1 MRGFRRQLVLTVMLS
16 AAVATAVY
24 GLLRFTAPRW
34 FAQQSASA
42 LAPHFQSNDSWEEA
56 VAKVKEPRVESAAQP
71 PMEVPPQLRHYSD
84 RNWFLATQV
93 AEVHKYNVQ
102 TSQDFVDLAALIVR
116 GELVPLPAL
125 TDNYI
130 LYGVGA
136 TANNDRFSRFA
147 DDHSVELYTEAELR
161 DAYARLERT
170 RANIENQASG
180 LRAQLG
186 GLKKRDRAEQR
197 DLQKQIA
204 AREQE
209 LKAVDEEKALLDQSY
224 GTDESRQRLFM
235 DYQSLQQLAKN
246 FAGRSYNL
254 DDPADREAMKVN
266 LLRAL
271 RPQALKVLE
280 EIAEKYHASFGR
292 RLPVS
297 SLVRPEQYQ
306 HALRKVN
313 RNAVLIDTPPHSTG
327 LAFDIDYRYMSS
339 AEQSFLM
346 TELARLEDEG
356 RIEVLRERT
365 ANYHVFVFMNGTRP
379 SDELIAASL
388 DKAGASDKEANHAE
402 TKSAKTNTAAKPH
415 NKPQKPK
422 KTASKPRSRKR
433 R

>member
-1 MRGFRRQLVLTVMLS
+1 MKGFRKELLVTVFVS
-16 AAVATAVY
+16 AAAAVAVY
-24 GLLRFTAPRW
+24 ALLRFTAPRW
-34 FAQQSASA
+34 YGQQSASA
-42 LAPHFQSNDSWEEA
+42 PASLRQLTDSWEEA
-56 VAKVKEPRVESAAQP
+56 VAKVKEERVESATQP
-71 PMEVPPQLRHYSD
+71 AIEVPPQLRHYSD

-93 AEVHKYNVQ
+93 AEVHKYNIQ

-136 TANNDRFSRFA
+136 TANNDRFNRFA

-161 DAYARLERT
+161 DAYARLDTT
-170 RANIENQASG
+170 RASIGNQTAS
-180 LRAQLG
+180 LRSQLG
-186 GLKKRDRAEQR
+186 ALKKRDRAKQR
-197 DLQKQIA
+197 ELQKQIS

-209 LKAVDEEKALLDQSY
+209 LTAVADENALLDQSY
-224 GTDESRQRLFM
+224 GTTESRQRLFM
-235 DYQSLQQLAKN
+235 NYRSLQELAKN

-254 DDPADREAMKVN
+254 NDPGDRQAMKVN

-271 RPQALKVLE
+271 RPQAVKVLE
-280 EIAEKYHASFGR
+280 EIAEKYHSSFGR

-327 LAFDIDYRYMSS
+327 LAFDIDYRYMSA
-339 AEQSFLM
+339 AEQAFLM

-356 RIEVLRERT
+356 RIEALRERT

-388 DKAGASDKEANHAE
+388 DKAGALDKEANHAD
-402 TKSAKTNTAAKPH
+402 TKSAKAN
-415 NKPQKPK
+415 NKPPKPK
-422 KTASKPRSRKR
+422 KTVSKPRSRKR
-433 R
+433 RWTQ

>member
-1 MRGFRRQLVLTVMLS
+1 MVLVS
-16 AAVATAVY
+16 AAAAAAVY
-24 GLLRFTAPRW
+24 AILRYTAPRW
-34 FAQQSASA
+34 YGEQSAA
-42 LAPHFQSNDSWEEA
+42 APASLRQSTDSWEEA
-56 VAKVKEPRVESAAQP
+56 VAKIKEERVESTTQP
-71 PMEVPPQLRHYSD
+71 AIAVPPELRHYSD
-84 RNWFLATQV
+84 RGWFLATQV
-93 AEVHKYNVQ
+93 AEVRKYNIQ
-102 TSQDFVDLAALIVR
+102 TSQDFVDLAALIER

-130 LYGVGA
+130 LYGVGG
-136 TANNDRFSRFA
+136 TANSDRFDRFA
-147 DDHSVELYTEAELR
+147 DDHSVELYTESELR
-161 DAYARLERT
+161 DTYSRLANT
-170 RANIENQASG
+170 RANIESQSAN

-186 GLKKRDRAEQR
+186 ALKKSDRAKQR
-197 DLQKQIA
+197 DLQKQIS

-209 LKAVDEEKALLDQSY
+209 LKAVDDEKALLDQAY
-224 GTDESRQRLFM
+224 GTADSRQKLFM
-235 DYQSLQQLAKN
+235 NYQSLQQLAKN

-254 DDPADREAMKVN
+254 DNPADRQAMKIS

-346 TELARLEDEG
+346 IELARLEDVG

-365 ANYHVFVFMNGTRP
+365 ANYHVFVFMNGMRP

-388 DKAGASDKEANHAE
+388 DEAGAPAKEANHVD
-402 TKSAKTNTAAKPH
+402 TKPARAN
-415 NKPQKPK
+415 NKSQKPK
-422 KTASKPRSRKR
+422 KTSARPRSRKR

>member
-1 MRGFRRQLVLTVMLS
+1 MHVFRKNFIVLVLMST
-16 AAVATAVY
+16 AAGLAVY
-24 GLLRFTAPRW
+24 ALLRFTAPRW
-34 FAQQSASA
+34 YGQQSASIPA
-42 LAPHFQSNDSWEEA
+42 SLRHSSDSWEEA
-56 VAKVKEPRVESAAQP
+56 VAKVKEERAESEMQP
-71 PMEVPPQLRHYSD
+71 AIEVPSELRHYSD

-102 TSQDFVDLAALIVR
+102 TSQDFVDLAALIKR

-147 DDHSVELYTEAELR
+147 DDHNVELYNEAELR
-161 DAYARLERT
+161 DAYARLEGA
-170 RANIENQASG
+170 RANIGNQTTN

-186 GLKKRDRAEQR
+186 ALKKRDRPKQQE
-197 DLQKQIA
+197 LQKQIS

-209 LKAVDEEKALLDQSY
+209 LKAVADEKTVLDQSY
-224 GTDESRQRLFM
+224 GTAESRQRLFM
-235 DYQSLQQLAKN
+235 DYQSLHELAKN

-254 DDPADREAMKVN
+254 DDPADRQSMRIN
-266 LLRAL
+266 LLRSL

-280 EIAEKYHASFGR
+280 EIAEKYHASFSR

-327 LAFDIDYRYMSS
+327 LAFDIDYRYMSA

-346 TELARLEDEG
+346 TELARFEDEG

-379 SDELIAASL
+379 NDELIAASL
-388 DKAGASDKEANHAE
+388 DKAAAPGKEANHAD
-402 TKSAKTNTAAKPH
+402 TKSAKAN
-415 NKPQKPK
+415 NKPQKQKQK
-422 KTASKPRSRKR
+422 KTHGKSRPRR
-433 R
+433 RR

>member
-1 MRGFRRQLVLTVMLS
+1 MNGVRKHFIVLVLLS
-16 AAVATAVY
+16 TAGGAAVWA
-24 GLLRFTAPRW
+24 LLRFTAPRW
-34 FAQQSASA
+34 YGQQSASLPA
-42 LAPHFQSNDSWEEA
+42 SDHRSMDSWEEA
-56 VAKVKEPRVESAAQP
+56 IAKVKEDRVESATQP
-71 PMEVPPQLRHYSD
+71 AIEIPQQLRHYSD

-93 AEVHKYNVQ
+93 AEVGKYNLQ
-102 TSQDFVDLAALIVR
+102 TSQDFVDLAALIER

-136 TANNDRFSRFA
+136 TANSDPFSRFA
-147 DDHSVELYTEAELR
+147 DDRNVELYTEAQLSG
-161 DAYARLERT
+161 AYARLEST
-170 RANIENQASG
+170 RANIQTRLAN
-180 LRAQLG
+180 LRTQLG
-186 GLKKRDRAEQR
+186 ALKKRDRAKQR
-197 DLQKQIA
+197 ELQKEIT

-209 LKAVDEEKALLDQSY
+209 MKSADDDKATLDQFY
-224 GTDESRQRLFM
+224 GTAESRQRLLM
-235 DYQSLQQLAKN
+235 NYQSLQELAKN

-254 DDPADREAMKVN
+254 DDATDRQALKVN
-266 LLRAL
+266 LLRSL

-280 EIAEKYHASFGR
+280 EIAEKYHASFSR

-313 RNAVLIDTPPHSTG
+313 RNAVIIDTPPHSTG
-327 LAFDIDYRYMSS
+327 LAFDIDYRYMSA

-346 TELARLEDEG
+346 TELARLKDEG

-365 ANYHVFVFMNGTRP
+365 ANYHVFVFLNGTRP

-388 DKAGASDKEANHAE
+388 EKAGAPDKEANHVD
-402 TKSAKTNTAAKPH
+402 TKTAKPN
-415 NKPQKPK
+415 NKAQKLR
-422 KTASKPRSRKR
+422 KTASKARPRKR